1 MTGHPHQHHATRA
14 AQALTTAR
22 QRLDQAVTREA
33 AERRAEARITAAA
46 SAIQAWRPIP
56 GPTGKGGH
64 GDPASRAAVG
74 TLEPDVRDGR
84 LARLAAST
92 TATLTWLADNLDRRS
107 PEASFGM
114 DPLARI
120 QALTTRLR
128 PSTARELA
136 RWLDEA
142 DHHIRQTLHL
152 DPPGQPIPGIRCPR
166 CARRQLT
173 AHTHGPRP
181 TWTITCTSDCVCI
194 GPACPCTMTTTTAGV
209 PHIWGDGHPLTSHLT
224 RSAA

>member
-1 MTGHPHQHHATRA
+1 MTRHPHLLHATRA
-14 AQALTTAR
+14 AQNLTVAR
-22 QRLDQAVTREA
+22 HQLAAAVTREA

-56 GPTGKGGH
+56 GPTGKGSH

-84 LARLAAST
+84 LARLQTST
-92 TATLTWLADNLDRRS
+92 TDTLTWLAENLDHRS

-120 QALTTRLR
+120 QTLTTRLR

-136 RWLDEA
+136 LWLDEA
-142 DHHIRQTLHL
+142 DHRIRDTLQLKPNREHL
-152 DPPGQPIPGIRCPR
+152 VGLACPR
-166 CARRQLT
+166 CSARQLWL
-173 AHTHGPRP
+173 HTDGPTYTR
-181 TWTITCTSDCVCI
+181 TVTCEAGADGCLCI
-194 GPACPCTMTTTTAGV
+194 GDNCTCHMTIRAAGV
-209 PHIWGDGHPLTSHLT
+209 RHIWPA
-224 RSAA
+224 SAWPTTPRR

>member
-1 MTGHPHQHHATRA
+1 MTHPHQHHATRA
-14 AQALTTAR
+14 AQHLTDSR
-22 QRLDQAVTREA
+22 RHLDQAVTRET

-92 TATLTWLADNLDRRS
+92 TATLTWLADRLHLQ
-107 PEASFGM
+107 AAT
-114 DPLARI
+114 DPLTALARAVPNL
-120 QALTTRLR
+120 QPAT
-128 PSTARELA
+128 SRELA

-152 DPPGQPIPGIRCPR
+152 DPPGQPVPGIRCPR

-173 AHTHGPRP
+173 AHTTGPRP

-194 GPACPCTMTTTTAGV
+194 GPDCPCTMATTAAGV